1 MDRMEFTQAVTSIRV
16 LENRLLKPATIEKMV
31 EAKDVEE
38 VLRIL
43 GDTEYAAAVAAAS
56 KDRSYED
63 ILTYEHIRIFKLMRE
78 ISPKSE
84 VVDLFT
90 LKYDFHNIKVMLKE
104 KLSGA
109 DLEHLY
115 IPFGSIDFKR
125 LKSFFAAGDLKS
137 IDPRFRKPIEYVLK
151 DYEENKDPQK
161 IDILVDR
168 YYFRLLYH
176 LAEESG
182 VDLFIDYV
190 RDGIDFL
197 NISTA
202 IRLKKQGKDT
212 KFFKEVILFNGNIP
226 KEDIIASLNDTLE
239 VMINKFR
246 YAKIS
251 PDLVRALEE
260 YQETGH
266 LRKIDKHMDNHL
278 MGLNKPS
285 KSIVFGPEPIFS
297 YIYAKEIEIKTIR
310 LIMVSKNNNI
320 PSQAIR
326 ERLRDLYV

>member
-16 LENRLLKPATIEKMV
+16 LENRLLKASTIEKMV

-43 GDTEYAAAVAAAS
+43 GDTEYAASVAQAS
-56 KDRSYED
+56 KDRSYEE
-63 ILTYEHIRIFKLMRE
+63 ILTLEHIRIFKLMRE
-78 ISPKSE
+78 ISPSSE

-104 KLSGA
+104 KLMGS
-109 DLEHLY
+109 DLDHLY
-115 IPFGSIDFKR
+115 IPFGSIDFKK

-137 IDPRFRKPIEYVLK
+137 IEPRFRKPIEYVLK
-151 DYEENKDPQK
+151 DYEENKDPQR

-168 YYFRLLYH
+168 YYFRVLYN
-176 LAEESG
+176 LALSTG

-197 NISTA
+197 NITTA
-202 IRLKKQGKDT
+202 IRLKKQGKDV
-212 KFFKEVILFNGNIP
+212 KFFKDVILFNGNIP
-226 KEDIIASLNDTLE
+226 KEDIIASLNDTLD

-260 YQETGH
+260 FQATGH

-285 KSIVFGPEPIFS
+285 KYIVFGPEPIFS

-310 LIMVSKNNNI
+310 IIMVSKNNNI
-320 PSQAIR
+320 PPQAIR

>member
-1 MDRMEFTQAVTSIRV
+1 MDRMEFAQAVTSTRV
-16 LENRLLKPATIEKMV
+16 LENRLLKPLTIEKMV
-31 EAKDVEE
+31 DAKDVEE

-63 ILTYEHIRIFKLMRE
+63 ILTFEHIRIFKLMKE
-78 ISPKSE
+78 ISPNN
-84 VVDLFT
+84 VAVDLLA

-104 KLSGA
+104 KLMGS
-109 DLEHLY
+109 DLDHLY

-151 DYEENKDPQK
+151 DFEENKDPQK

-168 YYFRLLYH
+168 YYFRELYER
-176 LAEESG
+176 AVDSG
-182 VDLFIDYV
+182 VELFIDYV
-190 RDGIDFL
+190 KDGIDFL
-197 NISTA
+197 NITTA
-202 IRLKKQGKDT
+202 IRLKKQGKDA
-212 KFFKEVILFNGNIP
+212 KFFREVILFNGNID
-226 KEDIIASLNDTLE
+226 KDDIIASLNDTLD
-239 VMINKFR
+239 VMINKFK

-251 PDLVRALEE
+251 PDLIRALEE

-266 LRKIDKHMDNHL
+266 LRKIEKHMDNHI
-278 MGLNKPS
+278 MKLNKPS

-297 YIYAKEIEIKTIR
+297 YIYAKEMEIKAIR
-310 LIMVSKNNNI
+310 IIMVSKNNNI
-320 PSQAIR
+320 PPQAIR

>member
-16 LENRLLKPATIEKMV
+16 LENRLLKASTIEKMV

-43 GDTEYAAAVAAAS
+43 GDTEYAASVAQAS

-63 ILTYEHIRIFKLMRE
+63 ILTLEHIRIFKLMRE
-78 ISPKSE
+78 ISPSSE

-104 KLSGA
+104 KLMGS
-109 DLEHLY
+109 DLDHLY
-115 IPFGSIDFKR
+115 IPFGSIDFKK

-137 IDPRFRKPIEYVLK
+137 IEPRFRKPIEYVLK
-151 DYEENKDPQK
+151 DYEENKDPQR

-168 YYFRLLYH
+168 YYFRVLYN
-176 LAEESG
+176 LALSTG

-197 NISTA
+197 NITTA
-202 IRLKKQGKDT
+202 IRLKKQGKDV
-212 KFFKEVILFNGNIP
+212 KFFKDVILFNGNIP
-226 KEDIIASLNDTLE
+226 KEDIIASLNDTLD

-260 YQETGH
+260 FQATGH

-285 KSIVFGPEPIFS
+285 KYIVFGPEPIFS

-310 LIMVSKNNNI
+310 IIMVSKNNNI
-320 PSQAIR
+320 PPQAIR